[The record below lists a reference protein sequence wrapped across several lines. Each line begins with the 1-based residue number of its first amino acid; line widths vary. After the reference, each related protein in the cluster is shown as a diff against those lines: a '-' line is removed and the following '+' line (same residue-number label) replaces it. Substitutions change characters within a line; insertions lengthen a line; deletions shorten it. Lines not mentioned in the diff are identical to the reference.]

1 MNKRDEWRCYSSLLF
16 YIHLTTN
23 DKIKNCHSFRL
34 VRTPTDREQKT
45 AITIKQ

>member
-23 DKIKNCHSFRL
+23 DKIKNCHSYRL
-34 VRTPTDREQKT
+34 VRHQPIKKT
-45 AITIKQ
+45 AIATKQQQ